1 MKNDARELSIKIL
14 ISFENTHKQL
24 NEIQNKFFLNNSY
37 NNRVKSRSKVLT
49 NEIIRFKGRLDYIIE
64 KVSGKKNKNFN
75 KDLISIL
82 RIAFYEVLFDPNI
95 PDYASVNTAVDLT
108 KVKLNKK
115 AAGLTNAVL
124 RKLIRIKDSKK
135 NWDEKFKNDKK
146 WNSFPIW
153 IQNRFI
159 NQYNE
164 INAKLFFHSF
174 NKSPETFVRNDSKL
188 SIVSLKDN
196 LYKDDIK
203 SSIFN
208 KTFLRIKKGSKN
220 ILDNVFFQ
228 SGQISIQ
235 DPSSYGIIE
244 CLNIQDNDV
253 ILDVCAAPGTKSLAM
268 SYLVGEKGK
277 VWSSD
282 INNSRVKMG
291 RKDLKRHNRK
301 NIIWS
306 VKDASKDTF
315 PIVNK
320 ILVDAPCS
328 GLGVLRRKPD
338 IRWRRK
344 EEEIIFYS
352 KLQLK
357 ILCHMSNFLK
367 PGGIIVYGTCSIDK
381 KENFNVVQHFLKIN
395 KDFKLDKIPDT
406 IDSVFIDEN
415 SCFST
420 INAIEKLDGMF
431 AARLKKND

>member
-14 ISFENTHKQL
+14 INFENTYKQL
-24 NEIQNKFFLNNSY
+24 NEIQNNFFLNNSY

-49 NEIIRFKGRLDYIIE
+49 NEIIRFKGRIDYIIE
-64 KVSGKKNKNFN
+64 KVSGKKIKNFN

-115 AAGLTNAVL
+115 AAGLTNAIL

-188 SIVSLKDN
+188 SIISLKDN
-196 LYKDDIK
+196 LYKDNIE

-208 KTFLRIKKGSKN
+208 KTFLRIKNGSKN
-220 ILDNVFFQ
+220 ILDNVYFQ

-315 PIVNK
+315 PIADK

-344 EEEIIFYS
+344 EKEIIFYS

-406 IDSVFIDEN
+406 IDSEFIDEN

-431 AARLKKND
+431 AAILKKND